1 MTTSELKSLIV
12 ENILNINDDEFLE
25 EIYEVLSEKKD
36 SNEIIKLENWQK
48 ERIEESIK
56 QFERGEHKTSDVVF
70 KEIEEWL
77 QKK

>member
-25 EIYEVLSEKKD
+25 EIYEVLSEKTD
-36 SNEIIKLENWQK
+36 SNEIIKLEEWQK

-56 QFERGEHKTSDVVF
+56 QFERGEYKTSDAVF